1 MTALSELKERHKRE
15 TKMLL
20 NELKTQLTESQLQF
34 FNRIFRSGVPE
45 EKLEMAI
52 DLCDRTVRKN
62 RIAEKG
68 KND

>member
-45 EKLEMAI
+45 EKLEIAI
-52 DLCDRTVRKN
+52 DLCDRTVRKTGLQK
-62 RIAEKG
+62 RG
-68 KND
+68 KDE